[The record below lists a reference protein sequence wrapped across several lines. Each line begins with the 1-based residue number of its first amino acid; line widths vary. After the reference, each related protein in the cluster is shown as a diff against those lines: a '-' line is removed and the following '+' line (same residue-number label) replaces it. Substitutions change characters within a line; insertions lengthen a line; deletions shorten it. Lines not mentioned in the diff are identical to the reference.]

1 MSKLPS
7 LPVNKHL
14 ILPLLAML
22 SLTLS
27 QPTLARTVTDDAG
40 NTVTVPD
47 QATKIAD
54 GWYAH
59 HSLLMTLGAGDRI
72 VATVNHP
79 KDRPWMFKI
88 QPSLNQALSV
98 HGRSFESEAL
108 LVRKVDAVFVA
119 AEDGDAAAYRQAG
132 LPTLVMG
139 FDDFPSMKRSL
150 LTTAEV
156 VGTPAARQRAKM
168 YNAWLDKQIA
178 TIQAKTAGLTSAQRP
193 TVLHIQSLHPLK
205 VDGRNTLID
214 TWIKLAGG
222 RNAAEKVDG
231 NMKETSPEEVLFWQP
246 DIIIIGAGAGTIANS
261 DYASLFSSLKA
272 VKNHQVWQN
281 PAGVFPWDRYGT
293 EAALQ
298 IQWAAKTLHPELF
311 PALNMVKATQD
322 FYQRFFDYA
331 LTPDQAGRILK
342 AEGPE

>member
-1 MSKLPS
+1 MK
-7 LPVNKHL
+7 KRL
-14 ILPLLAML
+14 IASLLAAL
-22 SLTLS
+22 SLTS
-27 QPTLARTVTDDAG
+27 PPFAALARTVTDDAG

-47 QATKIAD
+47 QAMRIAD

-72 VATVNHP
+72 VATVNHA

-98 HGRSFESEAL
+98 HGRSFASEAL
-108 LVRKVDAVFVA
+108 LVHKVDAVFVA

-139 FDDFPSMKRSL
+139 FDDFPSMERSL

-156 VGTPAARQRAKM
+156 VGTDKARQRAKD
-168 YNAWLDKQIA
+168 YNGWLAREIA
-178 TIQAKTAGLTSAQRP
+178 GIQAKTAGLGQRP
-193 TVLHIQSLHPLK
+193 RVLHIQSLHPLK

-222 RNAAEKVDG
+222 RNAAAEVDG
-231 NMKETSPEEVLFWQP
+231 NMKETSPENVLFWQP
-246 DIIIIGAGAGTIANS
+246 DIIIIGAGAGSLASS
-261 DYASLFSSLKA
+261 DYATLFSSLKA

-293 EAALQ
+293 ESGLQ
-298 IQWAAKTLHPELF
+298 IQWAAKLLHPALF
-311 PALNMVKATQD
+311 KDLDMVKATQD
-322 FYQRFFDYA
+322 FYQRFFDYP
-331 LTPDQAGRILK
+331 LTPEQAGRILRGV
-342 AEGPE
+342 GPE